1 MFAPDGKLDA
11 ATAGKLCFA
20 SDFCYFLDSNPF
32 GFEPFIDFYERFF
45 DRVGMPDELRQ
56 RINSGNSRH
65 LFGQSV
71 A

>member
-1 MFAPDGKLDA
+1 
-11 ATAGKLCFA
+11 
-20 SDFCYFLDSNPF
+20 
-32 GFEPFIDFYERFF
+32 
-45 DRVGMPDELRQ
+45 VGMPDDLRL